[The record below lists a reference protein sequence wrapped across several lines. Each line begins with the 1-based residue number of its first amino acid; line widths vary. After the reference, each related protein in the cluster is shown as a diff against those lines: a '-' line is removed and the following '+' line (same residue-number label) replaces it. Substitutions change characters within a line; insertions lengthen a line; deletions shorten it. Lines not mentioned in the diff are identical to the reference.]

1 MNDPEFVINHK
12 DINWI
17 LKKLKSYLA
26 QVRKIWIRDYL
37 HLLTKKDVERQK
49 RSPYTKSLLQPKI
62 NDWVL
67 IKDGSN
73 DLRIGRILELI
84 QSEDGEIRSARVK
97 TKSGGEGCYPITN
110 LRYLEYHNE
119 EIKETNLKQINDQCK
134 QRSSRPQRKAALE
147 AQKKFLINCLANY
160 CTDD

>member
-1 MNDPEFVINHK
+1 M
-12 DINWI
+12 
-17 LKKLKSYLA
+17 
-26 QVRKIWIRDYL
+26 

-147 AQKKFLINCLANY
+147 AQKKFLINCLVNY